1 MNHWQR
7 HKAGLDID
15 VCLGQVATSDSVG
28 QVATSDS
35 VGQVATSDSVGQVA
49 TSDSVG
55 QVATS
60 DSVGQVATSDSV
72 GQVAT
77 SDSVRQETPGNLSN
91 LLFSQTG
98 EQISRI
104 SDETKHI
111 FVWPNKRSAIRPF
124 THAHNNSKG

>member
-49 TSDSVG
+49 TSN
-55 QVATS
+55 
-60 DSVGQVATSDSV
+60 
-72 GQVAT
+72 
-77 SDSVRQETPGNLSN
+77 SVRQETPGNLSN

-111 FVWPNKRSAIRPF
+111 FVWPNKRSAIPPF
-124 THAHNNSKG
+124 THAHDPCILSEFIYMH

>member
-15 VCLGQVATSDSVG
+15 VCLGQVATSV
-28 QVATSDS
+28 
-35 VGQVATSDSVGQVA
+35 
-49 TSDSVG
+49 SDSVG

-124 THAHNNSKG
+124 TRARNNSKG